1 MRSEV
6 MKRLLV
12 VALSMLA
19 FAASGAVAS
28 AEDAKKKC
36 PEGTVFDDDTGKCVV
51 DKGS

>member
-1 MRSEV
+1 
-6 MKRLLV
+6 MKRLLAI
-12 VALSMLA
+12 ALAAIAVSALGLTA
-19 FAASGAVAS
+19 F